1 MVCGKLVVIE
11 FGASWCEP
19 SRRIAPVFAEYA
31 KEFAGVVFLKF
42 DIDELEEIAD
52 SYDVNGVVPTFTFV
66 KAGQK
71 IDMIQGAR
79 RRSRPG
85 LTDED
90 VGVLRGRECDIPA
103 QGLKRINRILIPTS
117 CNFFSGSRS
126 RKNSKVTSWVH
137 KNFLNSS
144 RVLVCVLLKLPD
156 VTGPGLEC
164 GASHQVSPFEDSN
177 AHCFSLL
184 PGFIRTFLLSLRDEV
199 EQLVV
204 VILRSGP

>member
-71 IDMIQGAR
+71 IDMI
-79 RRSRPG
+79 
-85 LTDED
+85 
-90 VGVLRGRECDIPA
+90 
-103 QGLKRINRILIPTS
+103 
-117 CNFFSGSRS
+117 
-126 RKNSKVTSWVH
+126 
-137 KNFLNSS
+137 
-144 RVLVCVLLKLPD
+144 
-156 VTGPGLEC
+156 
-164 GASHQVSPFEDSN
+164 
-177 AHCFSLL
+177 
-184 PGFIRTFLLSLRDEV
+184 
-199 EQLVV
+199 
-204 VILRSGP
+204 

>member
-79 RRSRPG
+79 
-85 LTDED
+85 
-90 VGVLRGRECDIPA
+90 CDIPA
-103 QGLKRINRILIPTS
+103 QDLIGLIEYSYQQVTTS
-117 CNFFSGSRS
+117 FPEAASGCA
-126 RKNSKVTSWVH
+126 
-137 KNFLNSS
+137 
-144 RVLVCVLLKLPD
+144 RVRTKCAEKTCVAL
-156 VTGPGLEC
+156 
-164 GASHQVSPFEDSN
+164 
-177 AHCFSLL
+177 
-184 PGFIRTFLLSLRDEV
+184 
-199 EQLVV
+199 
-204 VILRSGP
+204 